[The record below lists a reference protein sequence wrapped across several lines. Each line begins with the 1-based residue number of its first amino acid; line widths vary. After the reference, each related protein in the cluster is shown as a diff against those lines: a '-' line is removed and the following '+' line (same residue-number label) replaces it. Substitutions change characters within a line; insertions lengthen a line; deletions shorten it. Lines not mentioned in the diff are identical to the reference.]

1 MIKRPLFALTLLALG
16 ATQALAATPAVEKTP
31 HIEQLQFV
39 DQAKRKLAVDVAQ
52 MLNDPSFS
60 HLLSE
65 KLQGQREVMINPLM
79 SEYRQRDPM
88 NIAKA
93 EAADTLQAMDLA
105 TRQHK
110 GITAYSKGLL
120 QVRMV
125 APQGMSTEN
134 VDTSNMLVAFEPAGD
149 DKHWKEVEAYDRFGN
164 VHKLDAKV
172 QPSMPV
178 LVADINGS
186 EDLRAGVAMMNEAFK
201 SRGWGG
207 LNVRPRAGYV
217 ETTKL
222 EKIRLATDEEPWISG
237 KAEVYALVS
246 GINPSEEKPTI
257 AVVDMPYL
265 DYANTDYAP
274 NQLVLFWSNYRYA
287 AANLQLFEHD
297 DNTNYQDL
305 VVAIV
310 SGVEKILLAFKP
322 EFAAIAT
329 VAGAIL
335 QAMPAHWFSN
345 DDDYIDS
352 FYTLEKGKTYTDY
365 KGVGGNAMM
374 TLKPYRL
381 REQ

>member
-1 MIKRPLFALTLLALG
+1 MMKRPLFAMTFL
-16 ATQALAATPAVEKTP
+16 ALAAVQAMAAAPAVEKQVGD
-31 HIEQLQFV
+31 QLPFV

-52 MLNDPSFS
+52 MLNDASFS
-60 HLLSE
+60 TLLNE
-65 KLQGQREVMINPLM
+65 KLQGQREVMVNPLM
-79 SEYRQRDPM
+79 NEYRQRDPM
-88 NIAKA
+88 NAAKA
-93 EAADTLQAMDLA
+93 ESAGTLQAMDLA

-110 GITAYSKGLL
+110 GVTAYSQGLL

-125 APQGMSTEN
+125 APQGMSTAN
-134 VDTSNMLVAFEPAGD
+134 LDTSDMLVAFEPAGD
-149 DKHWKEVEAYDRFGN
+149 DKQWKEVEAYDRHGN
-164 VHKLDAKV
+164 VYKLDAKK
-172 QPSMPV
+172 QPAMPV
-178 LVADINGS
+178 LVADINGQ
-186 EDLRAGVAMMNEAFK
+186 EDLRAGVAMMNAALK

-207 LNVRPRAGYV
+207 LNIRPRAGYV

-222 EKIRLATDEEPWISG
+222 DKIRLAVDEEPWISG

-265 DYANTDYAP
+265 DYAETDYYP

-310 SGVEKILLAFKP
+310 SGVEKILQIFKP
-322 EFAAIAT
+322 EYSAIAT
-329 VAGAIL
+329 IAGAIV
-335 QAMPAHWFSN
+335 QAMPGSWFTN
-345 DDDYIDS
+345 DDDYVDS

-365 KGVGGNAMM
+365 KGVGGNATV
-374 TLKPYRL
+374 TLTPYRL
-381 REQ
+381 REN